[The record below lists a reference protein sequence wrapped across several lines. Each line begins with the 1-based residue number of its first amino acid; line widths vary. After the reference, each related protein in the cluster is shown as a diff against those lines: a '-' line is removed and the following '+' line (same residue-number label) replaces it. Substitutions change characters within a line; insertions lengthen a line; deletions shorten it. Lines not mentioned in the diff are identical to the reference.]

1 MKLENLAVMFIIF
14 ILPIT
19 LVLSAYTGAKVD
31 TLKYQIDY
39 DDKLDQATSDA
50 INAYKLNSY
59 NNDESNIVNSRME
72 NVAASVNSFFTS
84 IGDSFSLA
92 GLDKE
97 TIQAFVPAVV
107 FTLYDGYY
115 IYSPYTNTWDQ
126 ETIDLVGTNDETY
139 KNGEKLYGLKPY
151 VYYSCRY
158 VSASYDVVIT
168 YSLDSY
174 ITIKGTCDGKVINLK
189 GYLLSDVTEDASGN
203 VSYRGISIGTE
214 TNLQENI
221 MIKGETEP
229 RMLPCRKINGVKY
242 YYDASTNEVFSVFNT
257 VKTLTTEITKDD
269 ILNNNNAI
277 QYYQEAYDLK
287 QAINTSS
294 LKNIK
299 ASDAVDSDGTKL
311 NTMEKYERY
320 QLNDTKIFDELFSG
334 TAIEDPNSNFYV
346 HKSNIIRYSVEKNL
360 SVAISN
366 YNNYDGANN
375 NVNFKMPELKDYEWE
390 AISQNISMITFLQGL
405 SIGGK
410 IYNGYSVVSNNKSE
424 EYVPESSIY
433 ILTNDGTYHTPKDQD
448 LNTYNYLNG
457 AIGRY
462 NIDFETKR
470 GYTNEGMVRYYYPIE
485 GVTGCYQSIVNRRG
499 EQSGNIYD
507 IMDNNS
513 DLASIYY
520 TALARERYGMYRTDN
535 VVKVEDTSTGGGGG
549 GTIQPTPDPI
559 NVTYS
564 LTDNGDG
571 TASLE
576 INATSNIG
584 NTITSITNVTQDG
597 INMID
602 QNHYTINKN
611 QTYQF
616 RIVDSQ
622 GNIKTFRVDVGSL
635 KTFNII
641 PNFEIVSIADD
652 MKSLTL
658 KVTATDSIAGGIS
671 SITNITTQNIT
682 KQAGSDEL
690 YTITANGN
698 YEFRIT
704 NINGVQDTASVNIAC
719 LGDNNNVDSTIQ
731 VDSQLAYNE
740 SNNTYLIT
748 ITANDSQG
756 SIQEITN
763 LTTTNVVIISDRTYQ
778 IPNQEASYVFKIVS
792 KKTDGSEEA
801 YFYRVNVPV
810 H

>member
-19 LVLSAYTGAKVD
+19 LVLAAYTDAKVD

-39 DDKLDQATSDA
+39 DSKLDQATADA

-59 NNDESNIVNSRME
+59 NSDESNIVNSRME

-84 IGDSFSLA
+84 IGDSFDLA

-97 TIQAFVPAVV
+97 SIQAFVPAVV

-126 ETIDLVGTNDETY
+126 ETIDIVGTNDETY

-174 ITIKGTCDGKVINLK
+174 ITIKGMCDGKVVNLK
-189 GYLLSDVTEDASGN
+189 GYLLSDVEKDASGN
-203 VSYRGISIGTE
+203 VTYRGIRIGTE
-214 TNLQENI
+214 TNLKENV

-229 RMLPCRKINGVKY
+229 RRLPCRKINGVKY

-257 VKTLTTEITKDD
+257 IKTIATEITPDD

-287 QAINTSS
+287 QAISTSS
-294 LKNIK
+294 LKNIR

-311 NTMEKYERY
+311 NTMEKYDRY
-320 QLNDTKIFDELFSG
+320 QLDNTKIFDELFSSR
-334 TAIEDPNSNFYV
+334 TAIEDPKSDFYL
-346 HKSNIIRYSVEKNL
+346 HKANIIRYSVEKNL

-366 YNNYDGANN
+366 YNNYEGANN

-390 AISQNISMITFLQGL
+390 DISTNVSMITFLQGL

-410 IYNGYSVVSNNKSE
+410 IYNGYSVVSNNKTE

-433 ILTNDGTYHTPKDQD
+433 ILTSDGTYHTAKDED
-448 LNTYNYLNG
+448 LDAYNYLNG
-457 AIGRY
+457 AVGYY
-462 NIDFETKR
+462 NISFEVKR
-470 GYTNEGMVRYYYPIE
+470 GYTNEGIVRYYYPIE
-485 GVTGCYQSIVNRRG
+485 GVTGCYKSIVNRRG
-499 EQSGNIYD
+499 EQEGNIYEIID
-507 IMDNNS
+507 SNS

-520 TALARERYGMYRTDN
+520 TALGRERFGMYRTDN
-535 VVKVEDTSTGGGGG
+535 KINVEDTSTGGGGP
-549 GTIQPTPDPI
+549 IEPTPDPI
-559 NVTYS
+559 DVTYN
-564 LTDNGDG
+564 LVDNGDG

-576 INATSNIG
+576 IYATSNTG
-584 NTITSITNVTQDG
+584 NTITSITNITQDG
-597 INMID
+597 INRID

-611 QTYQF
+611 QSYEF

-622 GNIKTFRVDVGSL
+622 GNVKTFRVDVGSL
-635 KTFNII
+635 KTYNIV

-652 MKSLTL
+652 MQSLTL
-658 KVTATDSIAGGIS
+658 RVTATDTIAGGIS
-671 SITNITTQNIT
+671 SITNVTTQNIT
-682 KQAGSDEL
+682 KQPGSDEL
-690 YTITANGN
+690 YTITANGD
-698 YEFRIT
+698 YEFMIT
-704 NINGVQDTASVNIAC
+704 NINGVQETASVNIAC
-719 LGDNNNVDSTIQ
+719 LGNNNNVDSTIQ
-731 VDSQLAYNE
+731 VDSELAYNE

-748 ITANDSQG
+748 LTANDSQG
-756 SIQEITN
+756 TIQEITN
-763 LTTTNVVIISDRTYQ
+763 LTTENVVKISDRTYQ
-778 IPNQEASYVFKIVS
+778 VPNQEASYVFKIVS
-792 KKTDGSEEA
+792 QKTNGSEES
-801 YFYRVNVPV
+801 YFYRINVPV